1 MSALSDRSEHF
12 QRNTWSWRLPKFDAF
27 PYPVRELAIRR
38 LTEID
43 RVDYAQSNRTCL
55 QLSRQLAGAHVGKA
69 FDEAELRDCAE
80 NYARTCA
87 ALRPGDPGEVLWR
100 LSGGVQRMAECDG
113 PVTWLPV
120 RSPPYG
126 AQLRALA
133 AKCAFAASV
142 GVEVIPANRSN
153 RFFGLSARLDDP
165 LWWRRQLRKMWSRR
179 SEQAMRDLGAV
190 RKGADVY
197 ASESAV
203 RLRAAQQR
211 RMRRFLESCVV
222 VNEEGEAIGLEQL
235 AEHSLSNPGLR
246 RGELMAR
253 IKGFE
258 TIANELGW
266 QGVFV
271 TVTAPSHFHPQ
282 LHRGGANPRY
292 TGATVRDAQQWLC
305 ATWSRVRAQLDR
317 DGVRYYGVRVA
328 EPHHD
333 GTPHWHML
341 LFVASNLRKQL
352 TATIV
357 NGWLKEYG
365 ADPGAYQRRVTVQRI
380 DRSKGS
386 ATGYLAKYI
395 AKNLDAAGVINGQ
408 PASETGVG
416 GGAADRDHGVA
427 VADGL
432 TRVLAW
438 ASVHGIRQ
446 FQQLGGP
453 AVGLYR
459 EARRLRDAVSDL
471 DLERSR
477 GYADRGDWRGFCL
490 STGYRFRCDDTD
502 RRLERLRRLEQ
513 RERRRAG
520 LPLRRRFKTHL
531 CMVYADQG
539 RRNRYGEL
547 TGSQTI
553 GLKWGPHT
561 LDVAAAELITRPHQ
575 WRIQSKGI
583 TDGTVQKDSIH
594 TRPGKEAIP
603 PALSVPEHLGPV
615 AITVR
620 TEKDEVDPAERWRC
634 RTEALIAQLAC
645 QYRLSERPTTPR
657 KWRGN
662 GDSSRIV
669 PAYIP
674 QETTGPPH

>member
-1 MSALSDRSEHF
+1 VTALNDRSEHF
-12 QRNTWSWRLPKFDAF
+12 QRNTWSWRLPKFDDF
-27 PYPVRELAIRR
+27 PPPVRELAVRR

-43 RVDYAQSNRTCL
+43 RVDYAQANRTCL
-55 QLSRQLAGAHVGKA
+55 QLSRELKRAHVGKA

-87 ALRPGDPGEVLWR
+87 NVRPGDPADVLRR
-100 LSGGVQRMAECDG
+100 LSGGVQRLSDCDG

-120 RSPPYG
+120 RSPSYG

-142 GVEVIPANRSN
+142 GVEAIPANRSN

-203 RLRAAQQR
+203 RLRADQQR
-211 RMRRFLESCVV
+211 RMRRFLQGCVA
-222 VNEEGEAIGLEQL
+222 VNQEGEAISLEQL
-235 AEHSLSNPGLR
+235 AEHSLSNPALR

-258 TIANELGW
+258 RIAEELGW
-266 QGVFV
+266 CGIFV
-271 TVTAPSHFHPQ
+271 TLTAPSHFHPQ
-282 LHRGGANPRY
+282 LFRGGANPRY
-292 TGATVRDAQQWLC
+292 RGASVREAQQWLC
-305 ATWSRVRAQLDR
+305 ATWARVRSQLDR
-317 DGVRYYGVRVA
+317 DGVRYFGFRVA

-341 LFVASNLRKQL
+341 LFVSSNLRKQL
-352 TATIV
+352 TSTVV

-365 ADPGAYQRRVTVQRI
+365 NDPGAYRRRVSVERI

-395 AKNLDAAGVINGQ
+395 AKNLDAAGVINAQ
-408 PASETGVG
+408 PGRETGVG
-416 GGAADRDHGVA
+416 SGAELDHGVV
-427 VADGL
+427 VADGIA
-432 TRVLAW
+432 RVLAW
-438 ASVHGIRQ
+438 ASVHGVRQ

-453 AVGLYR
+453 PVGLYR
-459 EARRLRDAVSDL
+459 EARRLRDVVGDV

-477 GYADRGDWRGFCL
+477 GHADRGDWRGFCL
-490 STGYRFRCDDTD
+490 STGYRFRRDDVD
-502 RRLERLRRLEQ
+502 RRLDRLWRAEQ
-513 RERRRAG
+513 RIRRRAG
-520 LPLRRRFKTHL
+520 LPRRRRFKTHL
-531 CMVYADQG
+531 CMVYADTG

-553 GLKWGPHT
+553 GLKWT
-561 LDVAAAELITRPHQ
+561 SAELITRPHE

-583 TDGTVQKDSIH
+583 ADGTVYKDSTH
-594 TRPGKEAIP
+594 TRPGTDSISP
-603 PALSVPEHLGPV
+603 IALVLPVRLGPV

-620 TEKDEVDPAERWRC
+620 TEKEEVDPAEKWRC

-645 QYRLSERPTTPR
+645 QYRLSERPKTR
-657 KWRGN
+657 RVWRWD

-669 PAYIP
+669 PAYIHR
-674 QETTGPPH
+674 ETTGPPS